1 MQLKYLLLSSLL
13 AIANAQKKNDVIS
26 RCREVGFHKFAEAL
40 EDNPAFV
47 ASINARSDTTVWA
60 VPDEV
65 IEQQFGNNTK
75 LHKRQSTTAL
85 AGQAVHKPPGPAARK
100 RASGT
105 NAETLYQYLEDPAF
119 VNLGCQWGGAT
130 TAQLNGPFVFD
141 KGVII
146 GVVGFFTLPTL
157 WSQTIQND
165 GRADQFYA
173 AVVHAKLE
181 SFFDNTPACTVFAP
195 IDTKKYHG
203 HKLDP
208 KKYIICNFLGHS
220 PQLLPG
226 TTYYSVD
233 GTPIKITWGS
243 DGIKRVNGI
252 EFVQTDL
259 ITKNGVLHLIKKP
272 FKW

>member
-13 AIANAQKKNDVIS
+13 AIANAQKENDVVS

-119 VNLGCQWGGAT
+119 VNLGPGQPGRLVQTYVGTDSASFQIASGGGAT

-146 GVVGFFTLPTL
+146 GVVG
-157 WSQTIQND
+157 
-165 GRADQFYA
+165 
-173 AVVHAKLE
+173 
-181 SFFDNTPACTVFAP
+181 
-195 IDTKKYHG
+195 
-203 HKLDP
+203 
-208 KKYIICNFLGHS
+208 
-220 PQLLPG
+220 
-226 TTYYSVD
+226 
-233 GTPIKITWGS
+233 
-243 DGIKRVNGI
+243 
-252 EFVQTDL
+252 
-259 ITKNGVLHLIKKP
+259 
-272 FKW
+272 